1 MVCVFSYKTSM
12 RNVTPCVSIVS
23 CLKFVRLKAQF
34 IRFYNP
40 FVIVNAQKE
49 AIMIHE
55 KTFVRLNAL
64 CLSSKFTKVH
74 LILQFTLYFSKVPG
88 WVKLGFLQNFFK
100 FLTCKICP
108 LELSYCMST
117 LFACVMFWRNFY
129 VKDTTECKIE
139 SCNLL

>member
-1 MVCVFSYKTSM
+1 M

-23 CLKFVRLKAQF
+23 CLKFVRLNAQF

-55 KTFVRLNAL
+55 KTFVGLNAL

-74 LILQFTLYFSKVPG
+74 LILQFTFFCALTLYYGEVRSFTDEYGEVRMG
-88 WVKLGFLQNFFK
+88 
-100 FLTCKICP
+100 
-108 LELSYCMST
+108 
-117 LFACVMFWRNFY
+117 
-129 VKDTTECKIE
+129 TE
-139 SCNLL
+139 